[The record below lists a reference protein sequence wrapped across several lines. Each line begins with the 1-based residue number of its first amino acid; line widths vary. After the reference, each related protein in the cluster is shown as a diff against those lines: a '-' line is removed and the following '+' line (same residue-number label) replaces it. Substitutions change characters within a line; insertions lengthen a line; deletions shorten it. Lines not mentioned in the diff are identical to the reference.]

1 MATASA
7 ANADS
12 LTLDQYRARLRGVR
26 TLLVQARSAVEP
38 QRTATVSRAR
48 TELLL
53 TTEIRVSGNLTIPI
67 DDAAISARLGSSIAA
82 IDASTAD
89 IDQLLEIAN
98 RAAAPPFDLGR
109 ADALIRELADARR
122 VESGGQTFLSFI
134 GALLQQLFGG
144 LRPPGVAA
152 DIRDPILAGLG
163 VVLLAIVA
171 VVLARGVRE
180 RVRRTAALPA
190 AQAAAARDTA
200 AQLGLAQMALDS
212 GDPRDALHAF
222 YRYAILSLA
231 ERRLIRYEASLT
243 DRELLARAAGLPQ
256 LDPLRE
262 LVALH
267 DRAWFGLKGATADEA
282 RRARDLARA
291 ATS

>member
-1 MATASA
+1 L
-7 ANADS
+7 N
-12 LTLDQYRARLRGVR
+12 RARA
-26 TLLVQARSAVEP
+26 Q
-38 QRTATVSRAR
+38 
-48 TELLL
+48 LLL
-53 TTEIRVSGNLTIPI
+53 TSEIRVSGNVAIPI
-67 DDAAISARLGSSIAA
+67 DDAAISARMGSSIGA
-82 IDASTAD
+82 IDATTAD
-89 IDQLLEIAN
+89 VDQLLEIAS
-98 RAAAPPFDLGR
+98 RAAAPPFDVSR

-122 VESGGQTFLSFI
+122 VESGGQSFLSVI

-144 LRPPGVAA
+144 LRPPGVDAG
-152 DIRDPILAGLG
+152 IRDPILAGLG
-163 VVLLAIVA
+163 VVLLAVVV

-180 RVRRTAALPA
+180 RIRRSTTLPA
-190 AQAAAARDTA
+190 AQALAARDTA
-200 AQLGLAQMALDS
+200 TQLGLAQLALDS

-282 RRARDLARA
+282 RRAQDLARA